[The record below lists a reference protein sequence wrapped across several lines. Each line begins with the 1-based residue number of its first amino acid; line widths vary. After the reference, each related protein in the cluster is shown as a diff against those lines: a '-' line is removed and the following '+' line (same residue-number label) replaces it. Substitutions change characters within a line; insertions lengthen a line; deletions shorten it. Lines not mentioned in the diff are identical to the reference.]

1 MSIKI
6 CFVCTGNACRSP
18 FAECV
23 TKKLLADAGMS
34 GYEVWSMGTLHWGK
48 NPRDAAM
55 VEVARE
61 MGYELSGIT
70 TVMTRERLMEADM
83 VMVFEQRHRDAITR
97 MLDYSHWD
105 RIVLFNQMA
114 WGESSE
120 VIDPHYQSDAVYR
133 EVARHIEAG
142 CRRLVGQWQQ
152 EAPL

>member
-1 MSIKI
+1 MSRKI

-23 TKKLLADAGMS
+23 TKKLLTDAGMS
-34 GYEVWSMGTLHWGK
+34 DYDVWSMGTLHWGK

-70 TVMTRERLMEADM
+70 TVMTRERLMEADV

-97 MLDYSHWD
+97 ILDYSHWD

-120 VIDPHYQSDAVYR
+120 VTDPHYQSDAVYR

-152 EAPL
+152 EPPL

>member
-1 MSIKI
+1 MSRKI

-34 GYEVWSMGTLHWGK
+34 DYEVWSMGTLHWGK

-55 VEVARE
+55 VEVARD

-97 MLDYSHWD
+97 ILDYSHWD

>member
-1 MSIKI
+1 MSRKI

-34 GYEVWSMGTLHWGK
+34 DYEVWSMGTLHWGK

-114 WGESSE
+114 WGESRE

-133 EVARHIEAG
+133 EVAQRIEAG
-142 CRRLVGQWQQ
+142 CRRLVEQWQQ

>member
-1 MSIKI
+1 MSRKI

-34 GYEVWSMGTLHWGK
+34 DYEVWSMGTLHWGK

-97 MLDYSHWD
+97 ILDYSHWD

-114 WGESSE
+114 WGESRE

-133 EVARHIEAG
+133 EVAQRIEAG